1 MTRGRM
7 RKIVIWVWRQESKL
21 DKWLTILAIFALE
34 GYDLFGSEAGEPSTE
49 SDEELRNEVEVSQ
62 IQRSNAENLEI
73 VEEDPR
79 VS

>member
-1 MTRGRM
+1 M
-7 RKIVIWVWRQESKL
+7 
-21 DKWLTILAIFALE
+21 
-34 GYDLFGSEAGEPSTE
+34 FGSEAGEPSTE